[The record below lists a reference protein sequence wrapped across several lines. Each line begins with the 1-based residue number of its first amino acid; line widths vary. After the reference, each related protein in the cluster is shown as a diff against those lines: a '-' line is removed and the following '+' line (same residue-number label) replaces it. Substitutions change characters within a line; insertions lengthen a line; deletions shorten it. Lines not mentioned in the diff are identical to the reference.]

1 MQKTN
6 KRDSVW
12 HLLAGVL
19 MAELGMLLIALGG
32 WDALKTETRILVYI
46 GGSLLFLSG
55 LFVIQ
60 IDAIRLPVVRHEP
73 ALKSIGTYLGNFQLN
88 GYLFEAYERQ
98 ANNGGREFRLLPSAP
113 VNPVQ
118 EAAFIR
124 YMIHEG
130 LIEDLWPQMSKRIE
144 EEANWAFLPQ

>member
-6 KRDSVW
+6 ERGPLW

-19 MAELGMLLIALGG
+19 MAELGMLLIALGA
-32 WDALKTETRILVYI
+32 WDALDADTRIVIYV

-55 LFVIQ
+55 LFAIH
-60 IDAIRLPVVRHEP
+60 IDVIRLPAVRHEP
-73 ALKSIGTYLGNFQLN
+73 ALKSTGTYLGNFQLN
-88 GYLFEAYERQ
+88 GYLFKAYERQ
-98 ANNGGREFRLLPSAP
+98 ANNGRREFRLLSSASL
-113 VNPVQ
+113 NPAQ

-130 LIEDLWPQMSKRIE
+130 LIEDLWPRISKQIE